1 MAKAKVTPEEWAGAR
16 KEWEGSA
23 TVSYA
28 DIARKLLISK
38 ALVGQE
44 AKRAGW
50 QKRIGVAE
58 SSNKPGPEAN
68 SKLTENARQGP
79 KRAPVLDDSRPSSV
93 ASPASPAASES
104 EAARQVD
111 AAAADAMANRS
122 APTYDEIKIPD
133 GLDLFEREDFVRAA
147 IVVRQRQINAT
158 QSKELSAVKQKL
170 YNAIKNASTDAGP
183 ALALAVERNVR
194 SMVAMHDAEMEK
206 EIAKVRLDL
215 SEFAGAPVRPMPARI
230 IVHMI
235 PGFRIGSDSNRT
247 PAAGS
252 REVEA
257 HSLAEVANL
266 SLQGTCEGNVVD
278 VESREL
284 PNV

>member
-1 MAKAKVTPEEWAGAR
+1 M
-16 KEWEGSA
+16 
-23 TVSYA
+23 
-28 DIARKLLISK
+28 
-38 ALVGQE
+38 
-44 AKRAGW
+44 
-50 QKRIGVAE
+50 
-58 SSNKPGPEAN
+58 
-68 SKLTENARQGP
+68 
-79 KRAPVLDDSRPSSV
+79 
-93 ASPASPAASES
+93 
-104 EAARQVD
+104 D